1 MVARTLASCIVV
13 AALASS
19 LCAQAPPR
27 PTILPAEQ
35 QIASAVLPLPADMR
49 AGATV
54 WGYSADGGFVRL
66 RPGPNHMVC
75 LADDP
80 RQERFHV
87 ACYHDALEPFMARGR
102 ELRAQGLGAQ
112 AVDSVRLAEI
122 AAGRIRMPPVA
133 GLYSITGQTDSYDPA
148 TNTIRGGR
156 ALFVV
161 YVPFATAE
169 STGLQTTP
177 VRGAP
182 WLMDAGTA
190 KAHVMF
196 APGM

>member
-1 MVARTLASCIVV
+1 MVARTLACLVV
-13 AALASS
+13 AAALASS
-19 LCAQAPPR
+19 LSAQASPPAA
-27 PTILPAEQ
+27 ILPAEQ
-35 QIASAVLPLPADMR
+35 QVASAVLPLPADMR

-54 WGYSADGGFVRL
+54 WGYAPDGRL
-66 RPGPNHMVC
+66 VKLRDGANHMVC

-102 ELRAQGLGAQ
+102 ELRARGLGAL
-112 AVDSVRLAEI
+112 AVDSVRLADI

-133 GLYSITGQTDSYDPA
+133 GLYSITGQAASYDA
-148 TNTIRGGR
+148 EANTIRGGR
-156 ALFVV
+156 SLFVV

-169 STGLQTTP
+169 STGLPTTP

-190 KAHVMF
+190 RAHVMF